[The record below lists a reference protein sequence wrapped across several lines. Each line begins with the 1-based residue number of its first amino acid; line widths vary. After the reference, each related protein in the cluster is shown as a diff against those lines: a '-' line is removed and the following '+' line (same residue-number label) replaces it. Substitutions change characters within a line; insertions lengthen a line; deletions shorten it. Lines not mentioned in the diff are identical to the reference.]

1 MKKLFFVFTIIGL
14 VSFGCTKID
23 NDTPSVKKVGVI
35 DGSFEA
41 QYGDISIAKDYTSP
55 AVGWN
60 VWTLLRKD
68 GSKVDGTE
76 FITGSAAQ
84 IWWSTAGNNPTT
96 LPTGTPYSILIPDED
111 LNNTTRI

>member
-1 MKKLFFVFTIIGL
+1 MQLPIHLHKIIY
-14 VSFGCTKID
+14 
-23 NDTPSVKKVGVI
+23 TP
-35 DGSFEA
+35 
-41 QYGDISIAKDYTSP
+41 
-55 AVGWN
+55 
-60 VWTLLRKD
+60 
-68 GSKVDGTE
+68 